1 MATSVRVL
9 QGQTW
14 CLLRALTRTSVIPQR
29 HKATVG
35 KKKWLEREK
44 DTTWAEP
51 LLDWPKEQV
60 EIRKQEPSPL
70 HMVVRIHSLKG
81 IPRKEKDLAK
91 TLGFGE
97 DTKKLK
103 KVLLK
108 NIPTINAQLKK
119 VQHLV
124 KIVPVTFP
132 YGLPESEE
140 DWEHCY
146 LRDNGEFIV
155 RRKIPNAEE
164 SLPEDVATVEAKESS
179 IWDMDFET
187 VKKQNKKKLE
197 DYDINSE
204 FFKPQYVY
212 KNNIDGKEHRYF
224 GDKRFNGRGRTW
236 Y

>member
-1 MATSVRVL
+1 MAAVL

-14 CLLRALTRTSVIPQR
+14 CLLRALTRTSCASLRCKSTIS
-29 HKATVG
+29 
-35 KKKWLEREK
+35 KKLWEEREK

-51 LLDWPKEQV
+51 LLEWPKEQL

-70 HMVVRIHSLKG
+70 HMVVRIHNLKG
-81 IPRKEKDLAK
+81 RPKKEKEMAK
-91 TLGFGE
+91 ILGIGE
-97 DTKKLK
+97 GTKRLQ

-108 NIPTINAQLKK
+108 NIPTINEQLRI

-140 DWEHCY
+140 DWEYCY
-146 LRDNGEFIV
+146 LRDNGEFVV
-155 RRKIPNAEE
+155 RRKIPNMEE
-164 SLPEDVATVEAKESS
+164 SLPEDVETTADKEPS
-179 IWDMDFET
+179 IWEMDIET
-187 VKKQNKKKLE
+187 VKKQNQKKLLN
-197 DYDINSE
+197 YDVNSE

-212 KNNIDGKEHRYF
+212 KNNTDGKEHRYF
-224 GDKRFNGRGRTW
+224 GDKRFNGKGRTW